1 MTNSAKV
8 MYPGGRIT
16 HPCLSRWRKEK
27 GGGATIEAGI
37 TLRPHLKMTKVI
49 GNRICKDCLTEDN
62 ASYNN
67 GRGAIVNF
75 VRGSLMQQNQVREQ
89 ILSLGAKSTKLK
101 KSIFTS
107 STALVEHFKLG
118 ATQDSSCALN
128 LW

>member
-1 MTNSAKV
+1 MVALHTLACRG
-8 MYPGGRIT
+8 GGR
-16 HPCLSRWRKEK
+16 
-27 GGGATIEAGI
+27 GATIEAGI

-75 VRGSLMQQNQVREQ
+75 VRGLLMQQNQVREQ

-101 KSIFTS
+101 KSISQVPLLWLNS
-107 STALVEHFKLG
+107 S
-118 ATQDSSCALN
+118 N
-128 LW
+128 LMQLKIQAVLSTCGR